1 MYFLYKN
8 GIVKAFFAFLLL
20 ANYWHGCWANGLET
34 LEIFLKSAKTGKADF
49 TQAVTAPAKTGQAN
63 QSGQTVRVKNSSGTF
78 EFARPDRFKFV
89 YQKPFEQTILADG
102 QNLWLYDVDLKQ
114 ATQRKQQAVLGS
126 TPAALIATATDLR
139 SLQTEFALTNAPDTD
154 GQQWVL
160 AVPKT
165 KDGQI
170 QNVRIGFKSG
180 ALTSMEILD
189 SFGQLSRLNFMA
201 LQINLPLDTS
211 VFKFTAP
218 PGVDVVR
225 Q

>member
-1 MYFLYKN
+1 MYFLCKN
-8 GIVKAFFAFLLL
+8 GIMKAFFSFILL
-20 ANYWHGCWANGLET
+20 ANSWHFCLANGLET
-34 LEIFLKSAKTGKADF
+34 LEVFLKSAKTGKADF
-49 TQAVTAPAKTGQAN
+49 TQTVTAPAKA
-63 QSGQTVRVKNSSGTF
+63 GQTARIKNSSGTF
-78 EFARPDRFKFV
+78 EFGRPDRFKFV
-89 YQKPFEQTILADG
+89 YKKPFEQTILADG

-139 SLQTEFALTNAPDTD
+139 SLQTEFALSNAPDTD

-201 LQINLPLDTS
+201 LQINLPLDAS

>member
-1 MYFLYKN
+1 MGTLRYRSVLKGFT
-8 GIVKAFFAFLLL
+8 ALLL
-20 ANYWHGCWANGLET
+20 IAAYAHGAAAIGLDLLDT
-34 LEIFLKSAKTGKADF
+34 FLKSAKTGRADF
-49 TQAVTAPAKTGQAN
+49 TQTVTAPPK
-63 QSGQTVRVKNSSGTF
+63 SGQTARVKTSSGTF

-102 QNLWLYDVDLKQ
+102 QSLWLYDVDLKQ
-114 ATQRKQQAVLGS
+114 ATQRKQQAVLGT

-139 SLQTEFALTNAPDTD
+139 SLQAEFTLSNAPDQD

-170 QNVRIGFKSG
+170 QNVRLGFKNG
-180 ALTSMEILD
+180 GLASMEILD
-189 SFGQLSRLNFMA
+189 SFGQLSRLSFTA
-201 LQINLPLDTS
+201 LQLNLPLEAS
-211 VFKFTAP
+211 IFKFAAP

>member
-1 MYFLYKN
+1 MVIFRYRSVLRSFAALFLIAAYTH
-8 GIVKAFFAFLLL
+8 GAAAIGLDLLD
-20 ANYWHGCWANGLET
+20 N
-34 LEIFLKSAKTGKADF
+34 FLKFVKTGRADF
-49 TQAVTAPAKTGQAN
+49 TQTVTAPSK
-63 QSGQTVRVKNSSGTF
+63 SGQTARVKTSSGTF

-114 ATQRKQQAVLGS
+114 ATQRKQQAVLGT

-139 SLQTEFALTNAPDTD
+139 SLQAEFALSNAPDQD

-160 AVPKT
+160 AVPKN

-170 QNVRIGFKSG
+170 QHVRLGFKNG
-180 ALTSMEILD
+180 GLASMEILD
-189 SFGQLSRLNFMA
+189 SFGQLSRLSFTA
-201 LQINLPLDTS
+201 LQLNLPLEAGI
-211 VFKFTAP
+211 FKFAVP
-218 PGVDVVR
+218 AGVDVVR

>member
-1 MYFLYKN
+1 MVLQQAKKL
-8 GIVKAFFAFLLL
+8 VALVWLL
-20 ANYWHGCWANGLET
+20 AGVFCARADGLET
-34 LEIFLKSAKTGKADF
+34 LEVFLKSAKTGRAEF
-49 TQAVTAPAKTGQAN
+49 TQTVTAPPKA
-63 QSGQTVRVKNSSGTF
+63 GQTARVKNSSGTF

-114 ATQRKQQAVLGS
+114 ATQRKQQVVLSS

-139 SLQTEFALTNAPDTD
+139 GLQTQFALSNAPDSD

-160 AVPKT
+160 AVPKN

-180 ALTSMEILD
+180 ALASMEILD
-189 SFGQLSRLNFMA
+189 SFGQLSRLNFVA
-201 LQINLPLDTS
+201 LQINLPLDTA

-218 PGVDVVR
+218 NGVDVVR

>member
-1 MYFLYKN
+1 MYFLCKN
-8 GIVKAFFAFLLL
+8 GTFKAFFALLLL
-20 ANYWHGCWANGLET
+20 ANSWHICLANGLEN
-34 LEIFLKSAKTGKADF
+34 LENFLKSTKTGKADF
-49 TQAVTAPAKTGQAN
+49 SQAVTAPAKA
-63 QSGQTVRVKNSSGTF
+63 GQTARVKNSSGTF

-139 SLQTEFALTNAPDTD
+139 SLQTEFALSNAPDAD
-154 GQQWVL
+154 AQQWVL
-160 AVPKT
+160 AVPKN

-180 ALTSMEILD
+180 VLASMEILD
-189 SFGQLSRLNFMA
+189 SFGQLSRLNFVA
-201 LQINLPLDTS
+201 LQINLPLDAS